1 MTLGVELIIS
11 LMNRSRPGLSGQQR
25 QKPCCQQDCRHAT
38 SVRDAASAAEVAAY
52 EHRLCAVQLREAE
65 MSAAEDE
72 TTCEQ
77 CYLYGVL
84 AALAGS
90 TLQVVRLRTTRRAG
104 RTRICSRLYS
114 RPGPAPRVTAKCA
127 RTPRLSARTAH
138 DDMCA
143 LTPNLTLSRF
153 HASLTHG

>member
-1 MTLGVELIIS
+1 
-11 LMNRSRPGLSGQQR
+11 
-25 QKPCCQQDCRHAT
+25 
-38 SVRDAASAAEVAAY
+38 
-52 EHRLCAVQLREAE
+52 

-90 TLQVVRLRTTRRAG
+90 TLQVVRLRTTRRAR

-127 RTPRLSARTAH
+127 QTPRLSARTAH

-143 LTPNLTLSRF
+143 LALNLTLSRF

>member
-1 MTLGVELIIS
+1 
-11 LMNRSRPGLSGQQR
+11 
-25 QKPCCQQDCRHAT
+25 
-38 SVRDAASAAEVAAY
+38 
-52 EHRLCAVQLREAE
+52 

-90 TLQVVRLRTTRRAG
+90 TLQVVLLRLLCGGRAR
-104 RTRICSRLYS
+104 RTRTCSRLHS
-114 RPGPAPRVTAKCA
+114 HPGPAPRVPAKCA
-127 RTPRLSARTAH
+127 QTPRLSARTAH